1 MSPLYQRF
9 LPLLPPAGRILDAGC
24 GSGRDLRAFAEM
36 GYRAT
41 AFDASPALIALAEAY
56 AGQPVFRARFQ
67 DIDWQESFDGVWACA
82 SLLHLPASELPD
94 ALGRLSTA
102 LVPGGVMY
110 ASFKYGHGEREDQGR
125 HFTDLDEAGLS
136 ELLDRAANLQPLD
149 VWITADQRPGR
160 ENERWLNALL
170 RRSDSAPGCVC
181 ARGCLKLESAV
192 TATHE
197 PRPELQES
205 HC

>member
-1 MSPLYQRF
+1 MEMDYYQHNAKSFFEATVDVDMSPLYQRF

-24 GSGRDLRAFAEM
+24 GSGRDLRAFAKL
-36 GYRAT
+36 GYRVT
-41 AFDASPALIALAEAY
+41 AFDAAPALVALAEAY

-67 DIDWQESFDGVWACA
+67 DIDWRESFDGVWACA
-82 SLLHLPASELPD
+82 SLLHLPAAELPD
-94 ALGRLSTA
+94 ALGRLATA
-102 LVPGGVMY
+102 LVSGGVMY

-136 ELLDRAANLQPLD
+136 ELHHRVANLQPLD

-170 RRSDSAPGCVC
+170 RRCESAPG
-181 ARGCLKLESAV
+181 
-192 TATHE
+192 
-197 PRPELQES
+197 
-205 HC
+205 